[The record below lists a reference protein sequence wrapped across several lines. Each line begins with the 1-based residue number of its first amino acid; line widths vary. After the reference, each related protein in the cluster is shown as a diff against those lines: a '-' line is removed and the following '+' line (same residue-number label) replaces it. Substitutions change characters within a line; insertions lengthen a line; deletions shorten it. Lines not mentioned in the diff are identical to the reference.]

1 MIDVN
6 LSIHGNGQ
14 SDTFQGRV
22 VGFSSRLNTI
32 LVPQAFMD
40 WSNEHYAAG
49 KTSNSSRLIV
59 EVKNPADEKIMK
71 YFDSKGYEVE
81 TDKLAAEKT
90 TYFLRLI
97 VTLVIIIGLIISA
110 LSFYILMLSVFLLV
124 QKNSE
129 KLENLLLIGYSPTKV
144 ALPYQILTIALN
156 AVVVVIALIIV
167 AMIRKYYMEI
177 IETIFPQIE
186 EGSLMPSILVGFIL
200 LVVVSILNIFAIRR
214 KILRVWQRR

>member
-1 MIDVN
+1 
-6 LSIHGNGQ
+6 
-14 SDTFQGRV
+14 
-22 VGFSSRLNTI
+22 
-32 LVPQAFMD
+32 
-40 WSNEHYAAG
+40 
-49 KTSNSSRLIV
+49 V
-59 EVKNPADEKIMK
+59 EVKNPADDKIMK

-144 ALPYQILTIALN
+144 ALPYQILTIVLN
-156 AVVVVIALIIV
+156 LIVVVIALIIV
-167 AMIRKYYMEI
+167 AMIRKYYMGI

-186 EGSLMPSILVGFIL
+186 EGSLIPSIFVGIIL

-214 KILRVWQRR
+214 KILRVWRRK